1 MIKYLDGISYNDVSS
16 KCPQV
21 IDFCQKSGVGVSA
34 LGPFLSYGTAFD
46 FADAWVQYDDEDFIT
61 AFILKFYGNVTVVTC
76 EESEAEE
83 IREFLGIIGYTS
95 LLSEHYDIFP
105 VPPVKTGCIMGLER
119 GALCKAVTTKEE
131 FSITDGEIFN
141 LEDYRVFYSV
151 LMKNNPGYICTSS
164 DDFILDFSHR
174 VRHGISCP
182 VMLKV
187 SGEVV
192 STTAAMCIAPD
203 SVFLGAVSTNE
214 NCRGKHYAFTLIK
227 YLCEKYRDKTIY
239 LRCEKTKRS
248 FYEKAGL
255 QLIGDF
261 YA

>member
-1 MIKYLDGISYNDVSS
+1 
-16 KCPQV
+16 
-21 IDFCQKSGVGVSA
+21 
-34 LGPFLSYGTAFD
+34 
-46 FADAWVQYDDEDFIT
+46 
-61 AFILKFYGNVTVVTC
+61 
-76 EESEAEE
+76 
-83 IREFLGIIGYTS
+83 
-95 LLSEHYDIFP
+95 
-105 VPPVKTGCIMGLER
+105 MGLER

-131 FSITDGEIFN
+131 FSITDGEIFD

-192 STTAAMCIAPD
+192 STAAAMCIAPD